1 MQIYVSNKNALH
13 SDDRGLKTR
22 PKRST
27 FAAELYVHYFDR
39 KFIIL
44 VKAVTE
50 SELSYAIERGIYK
63 LPVTDTAYFDALDNA
78 SISAENAVSVI
89 VFYCISA
96 LFPIE
101 KSKKIPSRLTAAVN
115 KIPSIYGIRNPWNF
129 G

>member
-13 SDDRGLKTR
+13 SDGGGLKAR

-27 FAAELYVHYFDR
+27 FAAELYIYYSDR

-63 LPVTDTAYFDALDNA
+63 LPVTDTTYFDALDNA
-78 SISAENAVSVI
+78 SISAENAVFVTL
-89 VFYCISA
+89 FCCIPA
-96 LFPIE
+96 LFLRGM
-101 KSKKIPSRLTAAVN
+101 SKIFRPPNGGRQ
-115 KIPSIYGIRNPWNF
+115 
-129 G
+129 